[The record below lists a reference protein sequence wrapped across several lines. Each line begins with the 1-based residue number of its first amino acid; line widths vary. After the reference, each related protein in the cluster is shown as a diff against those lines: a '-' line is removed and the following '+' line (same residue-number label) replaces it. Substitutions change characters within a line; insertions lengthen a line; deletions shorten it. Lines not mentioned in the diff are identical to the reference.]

1 MTKPIVLTLAPL
13 ILLIAVALVLT
24 SCAGLSRDEVE
35 RRLTELPQGK
45 ALRALELRPFTA
57 AGVDGRAWVA
67 PRLASAPADAP
78 TFVLVH
84 GTPATPQTWMPFVDG
99 SASLRAAGDV
109 VLLEIPGHGAAQSE
123 LEPGTFAQAGA
134 FIAAALAA
142 LDLRD
147 VVLVGHSYG
156 GEFALHAALEAQ
168 DRLRGL
174 VLIDSAGLPR
184 EREEFLPEE
193 VALREH
199 PLAKFGIWLHDE
211 ERIRGALVPH
221 FAAAPREEFAT
232 EAFLACARSSTWD
245 AMVELARD
253 ENGTRASE
261 LHRVRVPVLLMWGER
276 DIAYPPAK
284 FASRFAADLPDA
296 KLVVLDGIGHYPIE
310 EARDRVAAELV
321 LFARSAAPPR

>member
-1 MTKPIVLTLAPL
+1 MSKPVMLTLAPL
-13 ILLIAVALVLT
+13 LVLLAGAFVLT

-35 RRLTELPQGK
+35 RRLAELPQGK
-45 ALRALELRPFTA
+45 ALRDLGLREFTA
-57 AGVDGRAWVA
+57 AGVDGRAWFA
-67 PRLASAPADAP
+67 ARSADAPADAP
-78 TFVLVH
+78 MFVLVH

-99 SASLRAAGDV
+99 SANLRAAGDV
-109 VLLEIPGHGAAQSE
+109 VLLEIPGHGAARAE

-134 FIAAALAA
+134 FVAGALAA

-193 VALREH
+193 IAMREH

-211 ERIRGALVPH
+211 ERVQGALVPH
-221 FAAAPREEFAT
+221 FANAPRDEFAT

-261 LHRVRVPVLLMWGER
+261 LPRVHIPVLLLWGER
-276 DIAYPPAK
+276 DLAYPPSK

-296 KLVVLDGIGHYPIE
+296 KLVVLDGVGHYPIE

-321 LFARSAAPPR
+321 AFARSAPPRR

>member
-1 MTKPIVLTLAPL
+1 MAKRMSFLVALLAL
-13 ILLIAVALVLT
+13 CAIAVAV
-24 SCAGLSRDEVE
+24 SGCAGLSRDEVE
-35 RRLTELPQGK
+35 RRLAELPQGK
-45 ALRALELRPFTA
+45 AMRMLEPRSFTA
-57 AGVDGRAWVA
+57 AGAEGRAWFVA
-67 PRLASAPADAP
+67 RTADAPADAP

-134 FIAAALAA
+134 FIAGALAA

-193 VALREH
+193 IALREH

-261 LHRVRVPVLLMWGER
+261 LHRVRVPVLLLWGER
-276 DIAYPPAK
+276 DLAYPPNK
-284 FASRFAADLPDA
+284 FASRFAADLPQA

-310 EARDRVAAELV
+310 EARDRVAAELIA
-321 LFARSAAPPR
+321 FARTATGAR